1 MATTKNGEV
10 VDLLQTIGD
19 LMELRGD
26 ASFRVRAYREAAR
39 QLDLVTE
46 DMTALAEEDRLT
58 DVKGVGP
65 SIARTIKAYLASGE
79 SAQLDAL
86 RKEVPESLIELLGL
100 RHFGPQRIVKVH
112 QALGVASLDELEAA
126 AWTAGWS
133 PSPVSAPGASRPS
146 WRRSRRSAPSG
157 G

>member
-39 QLDLVTE
+39 QLDQVTE

-65 SIARTIKAYLASGE
+65 SIARTIKE
-79 SAQLDAL
+79 WP
-86 RKEVPESLIELLGL
+86 R
-100 RHFGPQRIVKVH
+100 R
-112 QALGVASLDELEAA
+112 
-126 AWTAGWS
+126 TA
-133 PSPVSAPGASRPS
+133 
-146 WRRSRRSAPSG
+146 
-157 G
+157 